1 MGIDRKKMLT
11 SKCLFPCAS
20 ISLVAFVTR
29 ERDKTGKILTNQIK
43 YIPAGTP
50 SRQNCK
56 IQIEIIEKEQFIYSA
71 NMDKLARI

>member
-43 YIPAGTP
+43 YIPTGNP
-50 SRQNCK
+50 PPNCK